1 MYEEIERYIEKL
13 LDSSA
18 PDAPYWNIENIR
30 QGKPPHWNYIDGCM
44 ITALLCA
51 ADITGE
57 QKYFDF
63 AENFIDHY
71 ISEDGSIK
79 GYSKEKYN
87 LDDINEGRVLFDLYK
102 KTGREKY
109 KKAVFILHEQLEAQP
124 RTNTGNFWHK
134 KIYPHQ
140 IWLDGLYMA
149 QVFSVRFQKE
159 FGSKDYS
166 DTLSQFKNVRK
177 LMFDENKK
185 LYYHGCDCS
194 KSIFWADRETGCSKS
209 FWLRAMGWFC
219 ISLIDCIDYLDNED
233 CRRELSELFSEAI
246 DGISQYADPETG
258 MYYQV
263 VDCGGRDGNYLET
276 SGSSMIAYAMMKGA
290 RLGVI
295 DRKYAAEGKKTFDG
309 ICNKYLTVSDSGD
322 LNLGGIC
329 LVAGLG
335 PENNTRRD
343 GSYEYYISEPVVEND
358 AKGVAPFV
366 LCYTE
371 VKRLAAEGEYPEEY
385 FPSDKPS
392 L

>member
-1 MYEEIERYIEKL
+1 MYEQIDRYIDRL
-13 LDSSA
+13 LEGSA
-18 PDAPYWNIENIR
+18 PNAPLWNIENIR
-30 QGKPPHWNYIDGCM
+30 QGKPAHWNYIDGCM

-51 ADITGE
+51 HEITGE

-63 AENFIDHY
+63 AEKFIDY
-71 ISEDGSIK
+71 YVSEDGSIL
-79 GYSKEKYN
+79 GYSVDKFN

-102 KTGREKY
+102 QTGKEKY
-109 KKAVFILHEQLEAQP
+109 KKAIHLLHSQIEKQP

-134 KIYPHQ
+134 LIYPNQ

-149 QVFSVRFQKE
+149 QVFYVRYQKE
-159 FGSKDYS
+159 YGGGDYS
-166 DTLSQFKNVRK
+166 DTVSQFKNVRK
-177 LMFDENKK
+177 YMFDPEKR
-185 LYYHGCDCS
+185 LFYHGMDCS
-194 KSIFWADRETGCSKS
+194 KTAFWADKNTGCSKN

-219 ISLIDCIDYLDNED
+219 VSLIDNIEYIDDEGAIA
-233 CRRELSELFSEAI
+233 ELISIFREAI
-246 DGISQYADPETG
+246 EGIAQYADPETG
-258 MYYQV
+258 MFWQV
-263 VDCGGRDGNYLET
+263 IDRGGDEGNYLET

-295 DRKYAAEGKKTFDG
+295 DKKYSEMGKKTFDG
-309 ICNKYLTVSDSGD
+309 ICRKYLKINDDGE

-335 PENNTRRD
+335 PEDNKRRD

-371 VKRLAAEGEYPEEY
+371 VKRLSAV
-385 FPSDKPS
+385 
-392 L
+392 